1 VINIMVAL
9 PAEARPLITHYKL
22 QHKQNSAAF
31 PLYRNADMALVV
43 SGPGKVSAAAATAV
57 LAGSRDT
64 QQHAAWLNIG
74 IAGHASLAT
83 GKGFI
88 AHRITDSATG
98 NSWYPPQTL
107 DLSAPTDKLITVD
120 HPENDYP
127 ENALYDM
134 EASGFYPVA
143 CRFSTSE
150 LVQCYK
156 IVSDNRECSTRTV
169 TAKLCEQLVA
179 RNLESIDALVAA
191 LGKLAQEY
199 STWHT
204 PHAALEQLAG
214 QWHFTVSQQ
223 HQLAQLVRRWKA
235 LLPGQPLRFSQLD
248 NQKKAA
254 GVLHCLEKHLDALA
268 ADLTSD
274 HLTPAEQQAGTDV

>member
-1 VINIMVAL
+1 MINIIAAL

-22 QHKQNSAAF
+22 RHKQDSAAF
-31 PLYRNADMALVV
+31 PLYRGKDMALIV
-43 SGPGKVSAAAATAV
+43 SGPGKVAAAAATGV
-57 LAGSRDT
+57 LAGSCDT
-64 QQHAAWLNIG
+64 NNHAAWLNIG
-74 IAGHASLAT
+74 IAGHASHTT
-83 GKGFI
+83 GEGLI

-107 DLSAPTDKLITVD
+107 DVPAPTDNLITVD

-179 RNLESIDALVAA
+179 
-191 LGKLAQEY
+191 GKLDKIDQLVNVLGELAEEY
-199 STWHT
+199 TTWHR

-214 QWHFTVSQQ
+214 QWHFTISQQ
-223 HQLAQLVRRWKA
+223 HQLAQLVRRWKV
-235 LLPGQPLRFSQLD
+235 LVPGQPLRLNQLD
-248 NQKKAA
+248 NKKKAA
-254 GVLHCLEKHLDALA
+254 DVLRCLEKHLDTLA
-268 ADLTSD
+268 VDLASD
-274 HLTPAEQQAGTDV
+274 QLTPAERQVSTDV